1 MRRIQSCEVWRDKN
15 SRQRKVY
22 TKASRAVKSVSR
34 TEKTME
40 GSEWAGEKHKGRWRD
55 RQRPFTQGS
64 LRIMIQSL
72 ESIYTHYIFVRW
84 MKVFY
89 FSWKKIIF
97 VVKNAPFQFFFFFFL
112 VPHPSILFWTWR
124 NASCFLWQK
133 ACTRCSNKG
142 WESSLLLFFL
152 SPETARISDVLRT
165 RSRYE
170 EETWINERD
179 WSFIQFKQEK
189 TMSEKLW
196 TTLKWVKKIIWC
208 PNNLLGYLCLLLSL
222 SYSTKINQQK
232 NNSEHD

>member
-1 MRRIQSCEVWRDKN
+1 MRRIQSWEVWRDKN

-22 TKASRAVKSVSR
+22 TKASRAVNSVSG

-40 GSEWAGEKHKGRWRD
+40 GSEWAGERHKGRWRD
-55 RQRPFTQGS
+55 RQRPFMQGS

-72 ESIYTHYIFVRW
+72 ESVYTHYIFVRW

-89 FSWKKIIF
+89 FSWKKNHLCCKKCSF
-97 VVKNAPFQFFFFFFL
+97 
-112 VPHPSILFWTWR
+112 SILFWTWR

-142 WESSLLLFFL
+142 WDSSLLLFFL

-208 PNNLLGYLCLLLSL
+208 PNNLLGYLCLSLSL
-222 SYSTKINQQK
+222 SYSTKINLQK